1 MFHGKTII
9 VGVTGGIA
17 AYKSCDLVSSLKK
30 LGADVWVVMTKE
42 AAELVTPLTFRTL
55 SGNLV
60 ITSLFSEDLST
71 IPVPHIA
78 LTDQADLFIIAPCT
92 ANVIGKLANGIAD
105 DPLTT
110 MAMACPKLKILAP
123 AMNNNMWT
131 NQAVLENVQKLS
143 RMNYELIGPEVGRL
157 ACGTNDIGR
166 MSEPED
172 IIRFIARKLNLK
184 QDFSG
189 RQILVTAGGTREAI
203 DAVRYISNRSSGK
216 MGYALAKAARERG
229 AKVTLVSSSN
239 LPAPLDI
246 SPVKVESADEML
258 EAVLDY
264 YNQSD
269 TVVMSAAVADF
280 KYVAANFSSPSSTH
294 GGLKTAAT
302 KIKKTKQTLQLQLE
316 PTQDILAMV
325 SKQKNRKDK
334 TLVGFALETDDLI
347 ANAKKKLKEKDL
359 DLIVANDP
367 STFDGEQIKYSIIDR
382 KGAVSEYPRQPK
394 DQAAH
399 VILNHI

>member
-1 MFHGKTII
+1 MFRKKIII

-17 AYKSCDLVSSLKK
+17 AYKSCELVSKLKK
-30 LGADVWVVMTKE
+30 LGAEVWVVMTKE

-55 SGNLV
+55 SGNPV
-60 ITSLFSEDLST
+60 ITNLFSKDLST
-71 IPVPHIA
+71 IPVPHIS

-110 MAMACPKLKILAP
+110 MAMACVKPKLIAP
-123 AMNNNMWT
+123 AMNNNMWN
-131 NQAVLENVQKLS
+131 NQAVQDNIQKLAK
-143 RMNYELIGPEVGRL
+143 MNYEFIGPEIGQL

-172 IIRFIARKLNLK
+172 VVKFIAQKFGFK
-184 QDFSG
+184 QDFAG
-189 RQILVTAGGTREAI
+189 KEILVTAGGTREAI

-216 MGYALAKAARERG
+216 MGYAIAKAARERG

-239 LPAPLDI
+239 LTAPLDI
-246 SPVKVESADEML
+246 QPVRVESAKEML
-258 EAVLDY
+258 EAVLDHY
-264 YNQSD
+264 KNTDS
-269 TVVMSAAVADF
+269 VVMAGAVADY
-280 KYVAANFSSPSSTH
+280 KKQ
-294 GGLKTAAT
+294 KTNSKEQTNTNT
-302 KIKKTKQTLQLQLE
+302 KIKKSKNNLILKLI
-316 PTQDILAMV
+316 PTQDILETI

-334 TLVGFALETDDLI
+334 KIVGFALETENLI

-367 STFDGEQIKYSIIDR
+367 STFDGDQIKYSIIDR
-382 KGAVSEYPRQPK
+382 QGKVSDYPRQPK
-394 DQAAH
+394 EQAAN
-399 VILNHI
+399 VILGKLT